1 MKQVKKG
8 MHKSISFL
16 LIFVVIL
23 SVFIGQPKTVS
34 AETESGVNFVV
45 GFDAEF
51 PPYGYKNEAGEYV
64 GFDLDLAQEVANRKG
79 WILVK
84 QPINWD
90 SKDEELNTGMIDC
103 IWNGFTI
110 NGREDKYTWS
120 VPYVDNSQVVVV
132 KTESDITVLNDLKGK
147 VVAVQNDSSALAA
160 FAGDGA
166 TEENKALASEFK
178 ELQRIGDYNS
188 AFMNLEAGMVD
199 AICMDI
205 GVAMYQ
211 LEARGAKLRMLEEQ
225 VSTEQYAIGFKLG
238 NETMRDEV
246 QNTLKEIYQDGTFD
260 KIAEQWGLSDCVCLD
275 KYFGEESQV
284 EQGTTGEVDSAS
296 KSEKGMLSSIG
307 TYAKEL
313 LAGSI
318 ASIEI
323 FFLTILFS
331 LPLGLMIM
339 FVRRSKYKLLQWIA
353 KIYISIMRG
362 TPLMLQL
369 WVVFFGPHYISQA
382 IGGVLKTFF
391 GYNDFVGIQLSSEYR
406 FYAVIIGFSVNYAA
420 YFAEIFRA
428 GIEAVPVGQTEAA
441 KVLGYSRTQIFGRI
455 IFPQMVKRVM
465 PPVTNEIITLVKDT
479 SLAFAIAHTEMFTI
493 AKQTAAA
500 SASIMPIVVAGVFY
514 YIFNF
519 VVAFVMSKIEKKMSY
534 FS

>member
-1 MKQVKKG
+1 MKQMKKDIR
-8 MHKSISFL
+8 KSFRII
-16 LIFVVIL
+16 LIFMVIL
-23 SVFIGQPKTVS
+23 GVIIQQPISVR
-34 AETESGVNFVV
+34 AEKETDVDFVV

-51 PPYGYKNEAGEYV
+51 PPYGYKDENGEYV
-64 GFDLDLAQEVANRKG
+64 GFDLDLAAEVAVRKG
-79 WILVK
+79 WNLIK

-132 KTESDITVLNDLKGK
+132 KTDSDILKLEDLKGR

-160 FAGDGA
+160 FTGEGA
-166 TEENKALASEFK
+166 TEENIALAAEFK

-211 LEARGAKLRMLEEQ
+211 LEARSSQFRMLEEQ

-238 NETMRDEV
+238 NESLRDEV
-246 QNTLKEIYQDGTFD
+246 QSTLQEIYGDGTFD
-260 KIAEQWGLSDCVCLD
+260 EIAEKWGLSDCVCLD
-275 KYFGEESQV
+275 NYFGDGAV
-284 EQGTTGEVDSAS
+284 GEQTGETQEQEEEKKEEGKVSA
-296 KSEKGMLSSIG
+296 IG
-307 TYAKEL
+307 KYAKEL

-323 FFLTILFS
+323 FLFTILFS
-331 LPLGLMIM
+331 IPLGLLVM
-339 FVRRSKYKLLQWIA
+339 FVRRSKFKLLQWLA

-369 WVVFFGPHYISQA
+369 WVVFFGPHYLSKAISG
-382 IGGVLKTFF
+382 ILNVCF
-391 GYNDFVGIQLSSEYR
+391 GYDGFTGIQVTSEYR

-428 GIEAVPVGQTEAA
+428 GIEAVPIGQTEAA
-441 KVLGYSRTQIFGRI
+441 KVLGYSRTQIFSRI
-455 IFPQMVKRVM
+455 VLPQMVKRVM

-479 SLAFAIAHTEMFTI
+479 SLAFAIAYTEMFTI